1 MRRAFAELKRRS
13 KRGVTLVELI
23 VALTLTM
30 LFAVICI
37 GLINPIERIYQRT
50 EKTARAQLLADTIVD
65 SIRKECDG
73 IKNDDLGSVWI
84 ANGSFDADTASD
96 QLLFDK
102 DCGYKTASGT
112 GSVLVIKKN
121 NSYCEMIFA
130 DLPVTSQ
137 NRTDANDN
145 ELMGTNSGHAVDELF
160 KGSAEEVSRNTG
172 RGVVHF
178 GYYGAGDSGN
188 GIYPLKSYDY
198 TNPVLASTYGDFY
211 VKLSFSELVNRTEN
225 YDGEDHVFPSFVECE
240 VKIYEGTYSASATDT
255 NLVYKRKAA
264 VSFSANGS
272 RPGTSYADP
281 SQNTTDKK
289 NVKVTVIWDDNSNA
303 SGLRP
308 DHVTIK
314 LMDGDTELAERQ
326 ISTVKDS
333 YTFTFANVKKADATV
348 EQDPKAPEG
357 YKMRDIRK
365 TENGFVITN
374 KANSVKLFS
383 GPDFNN
389 VLRNKVKYV
398 TSIRFGSEAE
408 LKQYIPDYETTTKYY
423 KVSVDEKG
431 TITDDYKLYYVS
443 NGLNNNKAYVVSK
456 DGNFL
461 ANEDCSMM
469 FANCGFLEH
478 VSDIGLLET
487 SSTYTMEKMFYNCS
501 KMKQFDVT
509 GLIDENTGLA
519 VSAESMFEGCTTALE
534 VCFNGCSTSRISSM
548 KRMFFNY
555 SVSSTHE
562 KEVVI
567 DLSNFRF
574 NNVTDMSEMF
584 SNNKNTRTV
593 IDEVIFPGSH
603 IDMPNLTTM
612 EKMFNKA
619 SGIQK
624 ISNFNDMTCSKL
636 KSITCMFDYC
646 SSITELDL
654 HDLKMPVCELQE
666 KFGTINQNSA
676 FRGCTQLETI
686 ILDGWDVRTSS
697 QLRDFFSNSNSLKTV
712 SLKNCNMPNIVTVEG
727 LFYNDKVLENVYMPG
742 FVKDKCRS
750 IRSIFKECYKLKN
763 IDISG
768 WNTRNVDTMRDA
780 FYTANRDCDTPL
792 DVDLREFSFLSTTD
806 FYRMFYQSGVHS
818 VTFPASG
825 PSNPVIIGQDHDD
838 PGDTRENDSH
848 FSLSNLFYGCSRLTK
863 VNNFNVSFK
872 VCAKASNIFDGCQLL
887 GSESGN
893 KVKYYIDVPAATAAG
908 YMFNSCS
915 SLEEIDI
922 SGSKFNNVGNFNN
935 IFSNCPALT
944 KTTMTDVDLSSAS
957 KFDNIFNNSSAVE
970 TLQWNG
976 IILGKAANLNFTN
989 IASVKYFYLNEAKL
1003 TGLTKIEKLFLNRTN
1018 LVSIEFSDVTLPEG
1032 LESAYQ
1038 MFMGCSNLENITL
1051 DNFIAPVN
1059 LREMFKNCYK
1069 VTSFDL
1075 SSIDTADTESMYGMF
1090 QNCTGLVEITFD
1102 GITADKL
1109 KTMDYM
1115 FSGCSNLKIVVFS
1128 TAEDKTCGPS
1138 DSASQ
1143 IFSGCINIEKVDG
1156 FKAPADCTGMF
1167 RDCNQTKGIVLA
1179 NWDTTAAANMSNM
1192 FYGCS
1197 NLETIDLSSF
1207 DTEQVT
1213 NMSGMFQN
1221 CSVLCFDSSTWTKW
1235 NTSNV
1240 TNMSYMFKDCCYDA
1254 AKSNDPELLAKEFY
1268 INISNFSF
1276 ASVTNMSYMLTCG
1289 TVKNVDYKYDILDYI
1304 VMPDGTEDNGY
1315 APNVADIKYMFMW
1328 RSNTSQVYNLEHFKT
1343 TNKLKQARSMFSR
1356 LGVTELD
1363 VRGMDFS
1370 GTNNSAD
1377 GSGYIFD
1384 NLTNLVTIYAD
1395 PDKNYVPVNNTGL
1408 FSGTTKI
1415 VGGAGTTYKGDNKKY
1430 AKIDGGP
1437 GNEGYFTDYH
1447 VKGA

>member
-1 MRRAFAELKRRS
+1 MRKVFAELKRRS

-160 KGSAEEVSRNTG
+160 KGEAEEVARNTG

-178 GYYGAGDSGN
+178 GYYGAADNGN
-188 GIYPLKSYDY
+188 GIYPLRSYDY

-272 RPGTSYADP
+272 RPGTSYADS
-281 SQNTTDKK
+281 SQNTIDKK

-333 YTFTFANVKKADATV
+333 YTFTFANVKKAGATV

-374 KANSVKLFS
+374 KSNSVKLIP
-383 GPDFNN
+383 GPDFND
-389 VLRNKVKYV
+389 VLKNKVKYV
-398 TSIRFGSEAE
+398 TSIRFGSEAA
-408 LKQYIPDYETTTKYY
+408 LKQYIPDYENTTRYY
-423 KVSVDEKG
+423 KVSIDEKG
-431 TITDDYKLYYVS
+431 TITDDYRLYYVS

-469 FANCGFLEH
+469 FANCNYLEH

-509 GLIDENTGLA
+509 GLIDESTGTA
-519 VSAESMFEGCTTALE
+519 VSAESMFEGCTVAQE
-534 VCFNGCSTSRISSM
+534 VCFNGCATGRISSM

-555 SVSSTHE
+555 SVSSAHE

-567 DLSNFRF
+567 DLSSFRF
-574 NNVTDMSEMF
+574 NSVTDMSEMF
-584 SNNKNTRTV
+584 SNNKTTRTV
-593 IDEVIFPGSH
+593 IDEVIFPESH
-603 IDMPNLTTM
+603 RDMPNLTTM
-612 EKMFNKA
+612 ANMFYKA
-619 SGIQK
+619 SGIKK
-624 ISNFNDMTCSKL
+624 ISNFNDMTCNKL

-646 SSITELDL
+646 SSITELDM
-654 HDLKMPVCELQE
+654 HDFKMPNCELQT
-666 KFGTINQNSA
+666 KYGLSNQNSA
-676 FRGCTQLETI
+676 FKGCTKLETI
-686 ILDGWDVRTSS
+686 ILDGWDVRTASNM
-697 QLRDFFSNSNSLKTV
+697 RDFFSNNNTLKTISLKD
-712 SLKNCNMPNIVTVEG
+712 CNMPNIVTVEG
-727 LFYNDKVLENVYMPG
+727 MFISDKVLENVYMPG
-742 FVKDKCRS
+742 FVKDECRS

-780 FYTANRDCDTPL
+780 FYMANKDCDTPL
-792 DVDLREFSFLSTTD
+792 DVDLSGFSFLSATD

-818 VTFPASG
+818 VTFPESS
-825 PSNPVIIGQDHDD
+825 PSNPIIIGQDHDD
-838 PGDTRENDSH
+838 PEDARQENQASH
-848 FSLSNLFYGCSRLTK
+848 NYFSYLFYECYKLTK

-872 VCAKASNIFDGCQLL
+872 VCADASYIFNGCKLL

-893 KVKYYIDVPAATAAG
+893 KVKYYIDVPAATTVTN
-908 YMFNSCS
+908 MFNSCL

-922 SGSKFNNVGNFNN
+922 TGSKFNKVSNFKNV
-935 IFSNCPALT
+935 FSNCPLLT
-944 KTTMTDVDLSSAS
+944 KTTMVDVDLSNAN
-957 KFDNIFNNSSAVE
+957 KFDNIFQNSTAIE
-970 TLQWNG
+970 TLTWNG

-989 IASVKYFYLNEAKL
+989 ISSVKYFYLNDAEL
-1003 TGLTKIEKLFLNRTN
+1003 TGLTSIEKLFLNRTN
-1018 LVSIEFSDVTLPEG
+1018 LITVEFSRVTLPEG
-1032 LESAYQ
+1032 LDSAYQ
-1038 MFMGCSNLENITL
+1038 MFMGCKNLENITV
-1051 DNFIAPVN
+1051 DEFVSPRS
-1059 LREMFKNCYK
+1059 LREMFRDCTK

-1075 SSIDTADTESMYGMF
+1075 SSIDTAATENMYGMF
-1090 QNCTGLVEITFD
+1090 QGCTGLDSVTFD

-1109 KTMDYM
+1109 KTMDLM
-1115 FSGCSNLKIVVFS
+1115 FSGCTNLKRVIFS
-1128 TAEDKTCGPS
+1128 TDENKTCGPS
-1138 DSASQ
+1138 ESASQ
-1143 IFSGCINIEKVDG
+1143 IFSGCINIEEVDG

-1167 RDCNQTKGIVLA
+1167 QNCNQTKGIILA
-1179 NWDTTAAANMSNM
+1179 NWDTTATANMSNM

-1197 NLETIDLSSF
+1197 NLETIDLSSL
-1207 DTEQVT
+1207 DTANVT
-1213 NMSGMFQN
+1213 NMSAMFQS
-1221 CSVLCFDSSTWTKW
+1221 CSNLCFNSSTWAKW

-1240 TNMSYMFKDCCYDA
+1240 TNMSNMFFDCCYDA
-1254 AKSNDPELLAKEFY
+1254 KKTNDPELLAKEFY

-1276 ASVTNMSYMLTCG
+1276 ASVTNMESMLSCG
-1289 TVKNVDYKYDILDYI
+1289 TKNDLKYDLLDYI
-1304 VMPDGTEDNGY
+1304 VMPNDGS
-1315 APNVADIKYMFMW
+1315 APNADNIMYMFTR
-1328 RSNTSQVYNLEHFKT
+1328 RSNTAQIYNLEHFIV
-1343 TNKLKQARSMFSR
+1343 TNKVKKARSMFSR

-1363 VRGMDFS
+1363 IRGMDFS
-1370 GTNNSAD
+1370 GTNNNDD
-1377 GSGYIFD
+1377 GSSWIFD
-1384 NLTNLVTIYAD
+1384 NCANLVTIYAD
-1395 PDKNYVPVNNTGL
+1395 PDKNYVPVRGSGM
-1408 FSGTTKI
+1408 FSNSKKI
-1415 VGGAGTTYKGDNKKY
+1415 VGGAGTTYNNSDGDNKKY

-1437 GNEGYFTDYH
+1437 SNKGYFTDYH